1 MSTTP
6 PEDAPAKL
14 EMSTA
19 LVQEVIDHMIQTYGK
34 SPWAKINDLVWV
46 WEGGSF
52 KGARPPSPRLLQV
65 RVSQIVLEHKQY
77 LPTAWIDR
85 VKYVVQV
92 HGIGDSFEVDQLY
105 RTAEEA
111 AEALKAEVLRPHQ
124 PRTISYGHEVKEQD

>member
-6 PEDAPAKL
+6 PDDAPAKL

-19 LVQEVIDHMIQTYGK
+19 LVQEVIEHMIQTYGK

-77 LPTAWIDR
+77 LPTAWIVQ

-92 HGIGDSFEVDQLY
+92 HGDSFEVDQLHQ
-105 RTAEEA
+105 TAEEA
-111 AEALKAEVLRPHQ
+111 AEALKAEVLRPHI
-124 PRTISYGHEVKEQD
+124 PRTLSYRQEVKEQD